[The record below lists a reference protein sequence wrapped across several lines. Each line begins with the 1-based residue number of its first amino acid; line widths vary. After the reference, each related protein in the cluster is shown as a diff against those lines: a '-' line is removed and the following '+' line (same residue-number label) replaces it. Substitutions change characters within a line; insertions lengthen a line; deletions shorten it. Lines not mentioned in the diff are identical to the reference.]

1 MTIFMTYF
9 SQMCFINR
17 WRPNRE
23 QSLALVG
30 EKGEQCHP
38 MTAFARLRATNFI
51 VCLPGTGGGSLDNRR
66 KTCCLCSLGCTP
78 KTWWLTISVKMAVK
92 GSERLW
98 PAQGTSSVYL
108 HVDKVCCVL
117 REAGPV
123 SLKMLQQELSLAILV
138 AVSQL
143 SWQLCGGIG
152 NSSSFLQRGHLFGGV
167 VASSVLLLRGFLFV
181 LTLGGCVLFISFCFV
196 FMRT

>member
-9 SQMCFINR
+9 SQMRFIKR
-17 WRPNRE
+17 WLPKSE

-38 MTAFARLRATNFI
+38 MTAFARLRATIFI
-51 VCLPGTGGGSLDNRR
+51 VSTWHRWGSLDNGR
-66 KTCCLCSLGCTP
+66 KTCCLCSLSCTP
-78 KTWWLTISVKMAVK
+78 KTWWLTVSVKKPVK

-98 PAQGTSSVYL
+98 PAQGTSSAYL
-108 HVDKVCCVL
+108 HVDKVCCVM

-123 SLKMLQQELSLAILV
+123 SLKMLQQELSLAILGV
-138 AVSQL
+138 VSQL
-143 SWQLCGGIG
+143 SWQLCGGTS
-152 NSSSFLQRGHLFGGV
+152 NSSTFLQRGHLFWGV
-167 VASSVLLLRGFLFV
+167 VASSFLFLRRFLFV
-181 LTLGGCVLFISFCFV
+181 FTLGGCVLFISFCFV